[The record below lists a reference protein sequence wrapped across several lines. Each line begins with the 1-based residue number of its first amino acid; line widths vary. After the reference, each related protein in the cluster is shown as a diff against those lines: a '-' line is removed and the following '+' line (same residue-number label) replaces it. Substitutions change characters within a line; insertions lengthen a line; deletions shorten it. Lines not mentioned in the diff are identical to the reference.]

1 MKLHLENIVLIQDA
15 TIEMQGIT
23 VIAGE
28 NGTGKSTVGKALY
41 SIFNSF
47 YEVQEQIRKERFQ
60 SIENIIQIMYNFY
73 SPRHEKIVN
82 IHGYSIE
89 LLKNR
94 DKYTKFPE
102 KLKKDLKVMLEIDPD
117 RSGLKIDQLRMDDF
131 VGHIVESLKISDE
144 AILNSLIARKLNIEF
159 NNQLLN
165 VFAED
170 RGKIELHV
178 QNENLHIEVEQ
189 ERICANRLDF
199 GLHTEAIYIDDPFVL
214 DNIDIRLNRRP
225 SRRFMDH
232 RDQLI
237 RKLLYENEHTSV
249 VDEIVVEN
257 RFQKIYGK
265 LQNVCN
271 GRMIRQKSGE
281 VEYQPKN
288 TEKSISVKNL
298 STGLKTF
305 VILKTLL
312 LNGTIEENGMIIL
325 DEPEIHL
332 HPAWQLQFA
341 ELIVLLSKEFG
352 VNVLL
357 NTHSPYFLR
366 AIQVYSAKYEM
377 ADKCKYY
384 MSELVDDKNVGIF
397 DVSDDVDKIFEKFAQ
412 PLQVLENERC
422 NID

>member
-1 MKLHLENIVLIQDA
+1 MKLHLENIGLIQDA

-60 SIENIIQIMYNFY
+60 SVENVIQIMYDLY
-73 SPRHEKIVN
+73 SPRNEKIVN
-82 IHGYSIE
+82 IHGYSVK
-89 LLKNR
+89 LLNNR
-94 DKYTKFPE
+94 DKYAESPE
-102 KLKKDLKVMLEIDPD
+102 KLKKDLKVMLDIDPD
-117 RSGLKIDQLRMDDF
+117 KSGLKIDQLRMDDF
-131 VGHIVESLKISDE
+131 VGRIVESLKISDE
-144 AILNSLIARKLNIEF
+144 AILNSLIARKLDIEF

-165 VFAED
+165 MFAED
-170 RGKIELHV
+170 RGKIVLNV
-178 QNENLHIEVEQ
+178 QNENLDIEVEP
-189 ERICANRLDF
+189 ERIYANRMDF
-199 GLHTEAIYIDDPFVL
+199 DLHTEAIYIDDPFVL
-214 DNIDIRLNRRP
+214 DNIDIRLRQRQTRRY
-225 SRRFMDH
+225 MDH

-237 RKLLYENEHTSV
+237 RKLFHENKHTSV

-257 RFQKIYGK
+257 RFQNIYSK

-271 GRMIRQKSGE
+271 GSMIWRKNGQM
-281 VEYQPKN
+281 EYQLKN
-288 TEKSISVKNL
+288 TDKSISMKNL
-298 STGLKTF
+298 SAGLKTF
-305 VILKTLL
+305 AILKKLL
-312 LNGTIEENGMIIL
+312 MNGTIEENGMVIL

-384 MSELVDDKNVGIF
+384 MSELVDDKKAGIF
-397 DVSDDVDKIFEKFAQ
+397 DVSDDVDKIFEKLAQ

>member
-1 MKLHLENIVLIQDA
+1 MKLHLENIGLIQDA

-28 NGTGKSTVGKALY
+28 NGTGKSTIGKALY

-60 SIENIIQIMYNFY
+60 SIENVIQIMYDLY
-73 SPRHEKIVN
+73 SPRNEKIVN
-82 IHGYSIE
+82 IHGYSVK
-89 LLKNR
+89 LLNNK
-94 DKYTKFPE
+94 DKYVESPE
-102 KLKKDLKVMLEIDPD
+102 KLKKALKVMLNIDPD
-117 RSGLKIDQLRMDDF
+117 RAGLKIDQLRMDGF
-131 VGHIVESLKISDE
+131 VGRIVESLKISDE
-144 AILNSLIARKLNIEF
+144 AILNSLIARKLDIEF

-165 VFAED
+165 MFAED
-170 RGKIELHV
+170 RGKIVLNV
-178 QNENLHIEVEQ
+178 QNEKLDIEVEP
-189 ERICANRLDF
+189 ERIYANRMDF

-214 DNIDIRLNRRP
+214 DNMDIRLRRRQT
-225 SRRFMDH
+225 RRYMDH

-237 RKLLYENEHTSV
+237 RKLLYENKHTSV

-257 RFQKIYGK
+257 RFQNIYGK

-271 GRMIRQKSGE
+271 GSMIWQKNGQM
-281 VEYQPKN
+281 EYQLKN
-288 TEKSISVKNL
+288 TDKSISMKNL
-298 STGLKTF
+298 SAGLKTF
-305 VILKTLL
+305 AILKKLL
-312 LNGTIEENGMIIL
+312 MNGTIEENGMVIL

-384 MSELVDDKNVGIF
+384 MSELVNDKKASIF
-397 DVSDDVDKIFEKFAQ
+397 DVSDDVDKIFEKLAQ

>member
-1 MKLHLENIVLIQDA
+1 MKLHLENIGLIQDA

-41 SIFNSF
+41 AIFNSF

-73 SPRHEKIVN
+73 SPRNEKIVN
-82 IHGYSIE
+82 IHGYSVK
-89 LLKNR
+89 LLNNR
-94 DKYTKFPE
+94 DKYAESPE
-102 KLKKDLKVMLEIDPD
+102 KLKKDLKVMLDIDPD
-117 RSGLKIDQLRMDDF
+117 RSGLKIDQSRMDDF
-131 VGHIVESLKISDE
+131 VGRIVESLKISDE
-144 AILNSLIARKLNIEF
+144 AILNSLIARKLDIEF

-170 RGKIELHV
+170 RGKIVLNV
-178 QNENLHIEVEQ
+178 QNEKLDIEIEQ
-189 ERICANRLDF
+189 EKICANRLDF

-214 DNIDIRLNRRP
+214 DNMDIRLHRRP

-257 RFQKIYGK
+257 RFQKIYNK

-384 MSELVDDKNVGIF
+384 MSELVDDKKASIF
-397 DVSDDVDKIFEKFAQ
+397 DVSDDVDKIFEKLAQ

>member
-1 MKLHLENIVLIQDA
+1 MKLHLENIGLIQDA

-341 ELIVLLSKEFG
+341 ELIVL
-352 VNVLL
+352 
-357 NTHSPYFLR
+357 
-366 AIQVYSAKYEM
+366 
-377 ADKCKYY
+377 
-384 MSELVDDKNVGIF
+384 
-397 DVSDDVDKIFEKFAQ
+397 
-412 PLQVLENERC
+412 
-422 NID
+422 